1 MRLLVMLGCGK
12 KKKKKREH
20 NKFDCFFRS
29 LQMGEISTRLYML
42 VKGVE
47 GADDA
52 QTKALFARSL
62 FFLRQATK
70 LSLDN
75 PSSFSKL
82 GNFLHRHSANQDEAE
97 DALLRCIEL
106 SFEQHRTPESR
117 AIRTLISI
125 TEDRGDTALAQQV

>member
-1 MRLLVMLGCGK
+1 
-12 KKKKKREH
+12 
-20 NKFDCFFRS
+20 
-29 LQMGEISTRLYML
+29 MGEISTRLYTL

-62 FFLRQATK
+62 FFLRQANK
-70 LSLDN
+70 LGLDN

-82 GNFLHRHSANQDEAE
+82 GVFLYRYSENNMDEAE

-106 SFEQHRTPESR
+106 SLEQHRMPESR
-117 AIRTLISI
+117 VIRTLISI
-125 TEDRGDTALAQQV
+125 TEDRGDAALAQQVRDKKWIVVCLIAFLLFS